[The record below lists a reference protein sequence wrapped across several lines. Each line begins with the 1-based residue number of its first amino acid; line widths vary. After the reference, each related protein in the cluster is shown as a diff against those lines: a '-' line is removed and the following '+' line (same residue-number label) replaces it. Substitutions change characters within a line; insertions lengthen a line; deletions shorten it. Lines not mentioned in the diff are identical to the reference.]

1 MSDESFNL
9 WKPEPDLNVI
19 EATYKAL
26 MESWL
31 LGLRFAK
38 SDDTSDFS
46 DFGLSFDLK
55 YEDAIK
61 IAGSRKAVTPSDYK
75 KLSAHIKQQAFTV
88 GRLAQLDMIKRAKD
102 VYLKAIDAEKVG
114 DIGAFIK
121 EMATVDPSAAGM
133 VGYYQMVYRT
143 NIQSDYNA
151 AKAWS
156 MDDDPPE
163 FLQFVAIEDERTSDI
178 CSARA
183 GIVLPYTDPFW
194 DNNWPPLHYNCR
206 STVREI
212 DNEEAEAMGLIKD
225 GKATIERPRKL
236 NGAQSTFGKR
246 PTKDN
251 AFWGSSPSQHAR
263 IVADMIEDELNG
275 VAGQTVCKD
284 FSKAKEGYTSVE
296 VSKGGLRYE
305 DGIEKKS
312 LDKTLEAA
320 KKIVENKGCYIELD
334 KATDLKWNKS
344 SSGWMNG
351 VEKIQIT
358 SLSSS
363 SSRTIKNSILDGFK
377 KADTVAASVNAD
389 NLDATKEAIKSLAKT
404 LKDTRPNA
412 KIIMILCGDDLITLS
427 MADLQDEKILSAKL
441 GV

>member
-1 MSDESFNL
+1 M
-9 WKPEPDLNVI
+9 
-19 EATYKAL
+19 
-26 MESWL
+26 
-31 LGLRFAK
+31 
-38 SDDTSDFS
+38 
-46 DFGLSFDLK
+46 
-55 YEDAIK
+55 
-61 IAGSRKAVTPSDYK
+61 
-75 KLSAHIKQQAFTV
+75 
-88 GRLAQLDMIKRAKD
+88 
-102 VYLKAIDAEKVG
+102 
-114 DIGAFIK
+114 
-121 EMATVDPSAAGM
+121 
-133 VGYYQMVYRT
+133 
-143 NIQSDYNA
+143 
-151 AKAWS
+151 
-156 MDDDPPE
+156 
-163 FLQFVAIEDERTSDI
+163 
-178 CSARA
+178 
-183 GIVLPYTDPFW
+183 
-194 DNNWPPLHYNCR
+194 
-206 STVREI
+206 
-212 DNEEAEAMGLIKD
+212 IKD

-251 AFWGSSPSQHAR
+251 AFWGSSPLQHAR

-284 FSKAKEGYTSVE
+284 FSKPKEGYTSIN

-312 LDKTLEAA
+312 LDKTLETA
-320 KKIVENKGCYIELD
+320 KKIVEKKGCYIELD

-351 VEKIQIT
+351 VEKIQIN

-363 SSRTIKNSILDGFK
+363 SSRNIKNSILDGFK

-427 MADLQDEKILSAKL
+427 MEDLQDEKILSAKL